1 MQPRSPALLAAAAVS
16 ASPGPGDW
24 GVIAPSRGARRAVA
38 LASVPT
44 LARRAPP
51 SSSCSAW
58 AARPGFG
65 AGADRKATVEELEAT
80 LNDAVPEL
88 TRRSRGGSQYPS
100 SFARGQDFP
109 IALAP
114 AR

>member
-16 ASPGPGDW
+16 ASPGPGDG

-51 SSSCSAW
+51 RSSSSAW
-58 AARPGFG
+58 PGFG
-65 AGADRKATVEELEAT
+65 AGADRKVTVEELVAT
-80 LNDAVPEL
+80 LNDVVPGL
-88 TRRSRGGSQYPS
+88 TRRSRGESKYPS